1 MSRIGQVNMSKAGP
15 DKEITHHEGE
25 LVTSVEQAKRQW
37 KLDAISTGTGVFLA
51 LFMWGHMFF
60 VSSILTGERGFNWI
74 SDLFEHY
81 WLAQPTLVVVTI
93 VFFVHFVTASRKIPA
108 KLAERKR
115 VKKLGD
121 DISSSEWNI
130 SKGDRKE
137 LEKVRPHK
145 ETSLWIWQV
154 RSGMIILALG
164 SVHLFVVIADVVQR
178 TFNIGGGLGINA
190 AETMERVQGGMWIL
204 YAILLY
210 AVEVHAGIGLYR
222 VTVKWGL
229 GAKIP
234 VIGTRITRRMAQK
247 MERIVLWFFL
257 IIGFLTLLVMAG
269 VIDPPLEF
277 LLPPES
283 GQK

>member
-1 MSRIGQVNMSKAGP
+1 MSK
-15 DKEITHHEGE
+15 EVTHPEGE
-25 LVTSVEQAKRQW
+25 LMASKEQAKRQW

-51 LFMWGHMFF
+51 IFMWGHMFF

-81 WLAQPTLVVVTI
+81 WLAQPTLILVTI
-93 VFFVHFVTASRKIPA
+93 VFFVHFITASRKIPG

-115 VKKLGD
+115 IKKLGD
-121 DISSSEWNI
+121 DISESQWNI
-130 SKGDRKE
+130 SDEDRKE

-164 SVHLFVVIADVVQR
+164 SIHLFVVTADVVQR
-178 TFNIGGGLGINA
+178 TFKIGEGLGINA
-190 AETMERVQGGMWIL
+190 AETMARVQGGMWIL
-204 YAILLY
+204 YAVLLY

-229 GAKIP
+229 GARIP
-234 VIGTRITRRMAQK
+234 IIGSRITRNMAHQ

-257 IIGFLTLLVMAG
+257 IIGFVTLLVMAG

-277 LLPPES
+277 LLTTDAD
-283 GQK
+283 

>member
-1 MSRIGQVNMSKAGP
+1 MPQTRSG
-15 DKEITHHEGE
+15 KEITHPEGE
-25 LVTSVEQAKRQW
+25 LITTAEKAKRQW

-121 DISSSEWNI
+121 DISSSEWKF
-130 SKGDRKE
+130 SKEDRKE
-137 LEKVRPHK
+137 LEKIRPHK

-154 RSGMIILALG
+154 RSGMVILALG
-164 SVHLFVVIADVVQR
+164 SVHLFVVMADVVER
-178 TFNIGGGLGINA
+178 TFNIGEGLGINA
-190 AETMERVQGGMWIL
+190 AETMDRVQGGMWIL
-204 YAILLY
+204 YAVLLF

-234 VIGTRITRRMAQK
+234 FIGKRITRGMAQK

-257 IIGFLTLLVMAG
+257 IIGFITLLVMAR
-269 VIDPPLEF
+269 VIPPPLEF
-277 LLPPES
+277 LLPPVTGS
-283 GQK
+283 S

>member
-1 MSRIGQVNMSKAGP
+1 MAKAGP
-15 DKEITHHEGE
+15 SKEITHHEGE
-25 LVTSVEQAKRQW
+25 LTATRDRARRQW

-108 KLAERKR
+108 KFAERRR

-121 DISSSEWNI
+121 DISHSKWNI
-130 SKGDRKE
+130 SKQERRE
-137 LEKVRPHK
+137 LDKVRPHK

-178 TFNIGGGLGINA
+178 TFDIGEGLGINA
-190 AETMERVQGGMWIL
+190 AETMARVQGGMWIL

-234 VIGTRITRRMAQK
+234 IIGSRITRGMAQK

-257 IIGFLTLLVMAG
+257 IIGFITLLVMAG

-277 LLPPES
+277 LLPPLPVAS
-283 GQK
+283 

>member
-1 MSRIGQVNMSKAGP
+1 MAGTGMS
-15 DKEITHHEGE
+15 KEITHHEGE
-25 LVTSVEQAKRQW
+25 LTATRERARRQW

-74 SDLFEHY
+74 SNLFEHY

-93 VFFVHFVTASRKIPA
+93 VFFVHFITASRKIPV
-108 KLAERKR
+108 KLAERRR

-121 DISSSEWNI
+121 DISQSQWNI
-130 SKGDRKE
+130 SKEDRRE
-137 LEKVRPHK
+137 LEKIRPHK

-164 SVHLFVVIADVVQR
+164 SVHLFVVMADVVQR
-178 TFNIGGGLGINA
+178 TFNIGEGLGINA
-190 AETMERVQGGMWIL
+190 AETMARVQDGMWIL

-229 GAKIP
+229 GARIP
-234 VIGTRITRRMAQK
+234 IIGSRITRGMAQK

-257 IIGFLTLLVMAG
+257 IIGFVTLLVMAG
-269 VIDPPLEF
+269 VIAPPLEF
-277 LLPPES
+277 LLPPLPVAN
-283 GQK
+283 

>member
-1 MSRIGQVNMSKAGP
+1 MPQTRSG
-15 DKEITHHEGE
+15 KEITHPEGE
-25 LVTSVEQAKRQW
+25 LITTAEKAKRQW

-121 DISSSEWNI
+121 DISSSEWKF
-130 SKGDRKE
+130 SKEDRKE
-137 LEKVRPHK
+137 LEKIRPHK

-154 RSGMIILALG
+154 RSGMVILALG
-164 SVHLFVVIADVVQR
+164 SVHLFVVMADVVER
-178 TFNIGGGLGINA
+178 TFNIGEGLGINA
-190 AETMERVQGGMWIL
+190 AETMDRVQGGMWIL
-204 YAILLY
+204 YAVLLF

-234 VIGTRITRRMAQK
+234 FNGKRITRGMAQK

-257 IIGFLTLLVMAG
+257 IIGFITLLVMAR
-269 VIDPPLEF
+269 VIPPPLEF
-277 LLPPES
+277 LLPPVTAS
-283 GQK
+283 S

>member
-1 MSRIGQVNMSKAGP
+1 MAKAGTS
-15 DKEITHHEGE
+15 KEITHHEGE
-25 LVTSVEQAKRQW
+25 LTAARERARRQW
-37 KLDAISTGTGVFLA
+37 KLDAISTGTGIFLA
-51 LFMWGHMFF
+51 IFMWGHMFF

-81 WLAQPTLVVVTI
+81 WLAQPTLVLVTI
-93 VFFVHFVTASRKIPA
+93 VFFVHFITASRKIPA
-108 KLAERKR
+108 KLAERRR

-121 DISSSEWNI
+121 DISQSEWNI
-130 SKGDRKE
+130 SKEDRKE

-164 SVHLFVVIADVVQR
+164 SVHLFVVMADVVQR
-178 TFNIGGGLGINA
+178 TFNIGEGLGINA

-229 GAKIP
+229 GVRIP
-234 VIGTRITRRMAQK
+234 IIGSRITRSMAQK

-257 IIGFLTLLVMAG
+257 IIGFITLLVMAD

-277 LLPPES
+277 LLPPLPVAN
-283 GQK
+283 